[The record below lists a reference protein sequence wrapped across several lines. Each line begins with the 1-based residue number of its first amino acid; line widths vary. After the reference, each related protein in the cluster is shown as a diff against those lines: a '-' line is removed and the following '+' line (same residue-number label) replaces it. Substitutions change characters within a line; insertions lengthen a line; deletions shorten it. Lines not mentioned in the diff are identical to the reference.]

1 MIPQR
6 LSTDFWKTSARSL
19 WAAAGTVALLGAVC
33 IPVFAAD
40 EVDQAKIPPPVKRK
54 VEFARDVKP
63 LLARCK
69 RCHDEDERS
78 GGLRLDSRAAAEDGG
93 DSGPAWEAGKSG
105 ESLIV
110 QLTAGAV
117 AEKKMPPPS
126 EGNPLTVEEVGVLRA
141 WIDSGALWPSD

>member
-1 MIPQR
+1 MKRRPASAPR
-6 LSTDFWKTSARSL
+6 LL
-19 WAAAGTVALLGAVC
+19 VAAASVLAGTLFLFPAGPAA
-33 IPVFAAD
+33 FAAD
-40 EVDQAKIPPPVKRK
+40 EVDQGKIPPPVKRK

-63 LLARCK
+63 LFARCK

-110 QLTAGAV
+110 QLTAGAI
-117 AEKKMPPPS
+117 ADKKMPPPN
-126 EGNPLTVEEVGVLRA
+126 EGNPLTTEEVGVLRA
-141 WIDSGALWPSD
+141 WIDSGALWPDD